1 SSTPCRQFPPY
12 GRSRGKRFPARPP
25 GSGGQI
31 RPDLVGSTGAV
42 NRRVPADTAT
52 YPAARAVVQH
62 AQTAGSAVTC
72 PGAAGPGR
80 AGPGGRP
87 AQRGCAPR
95 PAPLPARA
103 GASGGWPVACGSVTG
118 GQRSC
123 VLSEGRRTVAADQ
136 AKEAAMPDDPH
147 HPLSAA
153 AAEAFISRTCFKTG
167 PPRLVGVELEWLLHD
182 PSDL

>member
-1 SSTPCRQFPPY
+1 
-12 GRSRGKRFPARPP
+12 
-25 GSGGQI
+25 
-31 RPDLVGSTGAV
+31 
-42 NRRVPADTAT
+42 
-52 YPAARAVVQH
+52 
-62 AQTAGSAVTC
+62 SAVTC

-136 AKEAAMPDDPH
+136 AKEAALPAAPH
-147 HPLSAA
+147 HPVSAA

-182 PSDL
+182 PSDLAAPVVSSRLDGLLSPTEIRGALSTEPGGQFELSSRPHPTLGGCLAETAADLAVARDAAAQAGV